1 MSVIRSL
8 ARFCQDEC
16 RVIVAY
22 LFHCSPQRM
31 ERQHVLHNL
40 ALIRQEPLQKGQFNC
55 NLRRWNR
62 LGKACSLF

>member
-1 MSVIRSL
+1 MIVIRLL

-16 RVIVAY
+16 RVIVAH
-22 LFHCSPQRM
+22 LFHFSPQRM
-31 ERQHVLHNL
+31 ERQNVLHNM

-55 NLRRWNR
+55 NVRRGNR